1 MYQNS
6 EKDEYISATF
16 KCKLIVQDS
25 IFDSSSIIR
34 VLRVSLLTIKN
45 QSNFCKK

>member
-1 MYQNS
+1 MYENS
-6 EKDEYISATF
+6 EKDEWISAAF
-16 KCKLIVQDS
+16 KYKLIVQYS

-34 VLRVSLLTIKN
+34 VLRVSLLTMEN